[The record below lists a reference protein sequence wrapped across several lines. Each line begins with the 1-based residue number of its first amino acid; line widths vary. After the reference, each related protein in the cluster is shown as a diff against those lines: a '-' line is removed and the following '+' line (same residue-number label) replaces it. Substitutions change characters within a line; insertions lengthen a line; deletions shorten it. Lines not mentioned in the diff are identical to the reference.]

1 METTPGLSEMINLV
15 MSLIHQT
22 QPQARLWLSVPP
34 GTARLGKAT
43 GKQECWGH
51 MTSLDGWEGFLHE
64 VASEPSQ
71 EGMRPGWTA
80 AELRIALI
88 ISVFSVKGI
97 NMEYKNKNCFDILLK
112 IQEP

>member
-43 GKQECWGH
+43 GKTGVLGTH
-51 MTSLDGWEGFLHE
+51 DLSGGVGGLPAG
-64 VASEPSQ
+64 S
-71 EGMRPGWTA
+71 
-80 AELRIALI
+80 
-88 ISVFSVKGI
+88 GI
-97 NMEYKNKNCFDILLK
+97 
-112 IQEP
+112 